1 MKIYTGGNRMGFFDD
16 LVKKVAGADKGSQG
30 QQEGLLE
37 GVMGL
42 LTNKETGGLGGLIQ
56 TFNQKG
62 LGDVISSWVGTGN
75 NAAITPEQIQ
85 KVLGSDV
92 IKQLSEKS
100 GISFDAAKA
109 QLAKLLPS
117 LIDKVTPE
125 GKIPEGDLLNKGIE
139 LLRGF
144 FSQK

>member
-1 MKIYTGGNRMGFFDD
+1 MGLFDD
-16 LVKKVAGADKGSQG
+16 LVEKVAGAVKGSQG
-30 QQEGLLE
+30 QEAGLVE

-42 LTNKETGGLGGLIQ
+42 LTNKETGGLGGLVQ
-56 TFNQKG
+56 AFNQKG

-75 NAAITPEQIQ
+75 NDAITPAQVQE
-85 KVLGSDV
+85 VLGSDV

-100 GISFDAAKA
+100 GISIDEAKA
-109 QLAKLLPS
+109 QLAELLPN

-125 GKIPEGDLLNKGIE
+125 GKIPEGDLLDKGME
-139 LLRGF
+139 LLKGF